1 MEKTYFITITGIN
14 HYYGRKPFEI
24 GRVIKLIKEPDNEY
38 DKVSSPVK

>member
-24 GRVIKLIKEPDNEY
+24 GRVINLTTNMTRKQL
-38 DKVSSPVK
+38 